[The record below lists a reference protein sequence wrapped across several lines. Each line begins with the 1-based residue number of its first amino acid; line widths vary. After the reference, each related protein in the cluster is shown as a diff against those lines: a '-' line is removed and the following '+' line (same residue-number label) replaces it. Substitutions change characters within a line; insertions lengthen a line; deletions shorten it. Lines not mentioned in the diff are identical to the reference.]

1 MGMEI
6 SLFKRLYMAENA
18 ADQKVSKVMLNV
30 QYRMHPQISEFPSRE
45 FYEGRLRADISC
57 HERRL
62 PIFDHGFPWPAQQQQ
77 QQLAAATLSRCVF
90 VPCLGLEDSG
100 YQSKGNTSQ
109 AELCKRVYQ
118 LLTASEPTTASIAV
132 LTPYTRQIKILQS
145 LLPVS
150 ATVSSIDGF
159 QGREADII
167 IFVTVRSNLHGEIG
181 FLSDL
186 RRLNV
191 VLTRARAGLIVIGCP
206 RTLADETVSEVGYMH
221 PGQRVDAYNV
231 AGGLNQAVDRDS
243 TPVWRRLIASLAKV
257 DNL

>member
-1 MGMEI
+1 V
-6 SLFKRLYMAENA
+6 
-18 ADQKVSKVMLNV
+18 QK
-30 QYRMHPQISEFPSRE
+30 QR
-45 FYEGRLRADISC
+45 
-57 HERRL
+57 
-62 PIFDHGFPWPAQQQQ
+62 
-77 QQLAAATLSRCVF
+77 LAAAALSRCVF
-90 VPCLGLEDSG
+90 VPCLGPEDSG

-109 AELCKRVYQ
+109 AELCKRVYH
-118 LLTASEPTTASIAV
+118 LLTASESTTASIAV

-167 IFVTVRSNLHGEIG
+167 IFVTVRSNQHGEIG

-206 RTLADETVSEVGYMH
+206 RTLADETVSEPRYMH
-221 PGQRVDAYNV
+221 PRERVDTSNA
-231 AGGLNQAVDRDS
+231 AGGLNQAADRDS
-243 TPVWRRLIASLAKV
+243 RPVWRRLIATLVKV